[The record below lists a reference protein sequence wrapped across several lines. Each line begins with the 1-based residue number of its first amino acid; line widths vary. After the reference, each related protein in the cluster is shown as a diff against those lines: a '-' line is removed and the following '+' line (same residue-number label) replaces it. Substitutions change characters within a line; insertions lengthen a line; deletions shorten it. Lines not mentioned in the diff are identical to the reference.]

1 MTTDIF
7 EDSENLELFHYGIK
21 GMKWGV
27 RRKEGSDG
35 TVGSS
40 NRAAKKAQREE
51 KRETKRAA
59 KQKEAEENWKKP
71 TSEDARKAGENRTR
85 VGKHGTDSLSNK
97 ELQGLVNRMNLEQQ
111 YTNLKDSGKSAS
123 ARKAGQEYVSDIQ
136 KDAGKDLATEALKWA
151 AGEAV
156 KYAFGKATSGGGSS
170 ASNVY
175 RVATNQIAPSRK
187 RIGR

>member
-27 RRKEGSDG
+27 RRKEGPDG
-35 TVGSS
+35 TVGSA

-51 KRETKRAA
+51 KREEKRAA

-71 TSEDARKAGENRTR
+71 TSEDARVASNSRER
-85 VGKHGTDSLSNK
+85 VGKHGTDALSNK

-111 YTNLKDSGKSAS
+111 YTNLKDNGKSAS
-123 ARKAGQEYVSDIQ
+123 ARKAGQEYVSDIL
-136 KDAGKDLATEALKWA
+136 KDAGKDLATDALKWA

-156 KYAFGKATSGGGSS
+156 KYAFGKATGGGGSAS
-170 ASNVY
+170 SNVY